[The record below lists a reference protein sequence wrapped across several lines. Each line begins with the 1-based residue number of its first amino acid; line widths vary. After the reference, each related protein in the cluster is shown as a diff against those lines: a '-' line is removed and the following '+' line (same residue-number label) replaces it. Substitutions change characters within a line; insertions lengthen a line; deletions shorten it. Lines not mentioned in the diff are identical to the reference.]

1 MTWVTWTPPTG
12 GERVKFGRQLTDQIV
27 RQALDERP
35 NECCGLV
42 GGRDGRA
49 ETVYPATNAED
60 SPFRYSISPAEQLEL
75 VNRIEGSGEEIVAI
89 YHSHTKTEPYPS
101 ETDVNLAAGWP
112 DVAWLIVSLKDPER
126 PELRAFRIVDRQI
139 EDVDLEI
146 G

>member
-1 MTWVTWTPPTG
+1 MNIA
-12 GERVKFGRQLTDQIV
+12 RHLTDEIV

-35 NECCGLV
+35 NECCGLI
-42 GGRDGRA
+42 GGKDGRA
-49 ETVYPATNAED
+49 TTVYPAVNAEA
-60 SPFRYSISPAEQLEL
+60 SPFRYSIAPAEQLDLLNRIDDAGEEL
-75 VNRIEGSGEEIVAI
+75 VCI

-126 PELRAFRIVDRQI
+126 PEVRAFRIVDREI